1 MLLWVFSYLSLVCI
15 SDGGIQRNMNTG
27 SWVVCML
34 SFWNNY
40 IACSLLLADVCNVSF
55 HRHFTKETEA
65 GVGRGVMASFYM
77 AVSHVLLASA
87 VTSRP
92 QSPLGQAAGQAELW
106 EPFCFKDL
114 CLQGR
119 ISLAKLFFFVWIP
132 LLLTAEVPGN
142 LSSLSFCNIVLSILC
157 FYFSDLS
164 SLHLWIST

>member
-1 MLLWVFSYLSLVCI
+1 
-15 SDGGIQRNMNTG
+15 
-27 SWVVCML
+27 ML

-55 HRHFTKETEA
+55 HRHFTEETEA
-65 GVGRGVMASFYM
+65 GVGRGVMANFYM
-77 AVSHVLLASA
+77 AVPHVLLASA

-119 ISLAKLFFFVWIP
+119 ISLAKLFLCLNSLASYCRGSREP
-132 LLLTAEVPGN
+132 LLP
-142 LSSLSFCNIVLSILC
+142 
-157 FYFSDLS
+157 
-164 SLHLWIST
+164 